1 MQLSDK
7 LMSNFAKTLNQNNKS
22 KKIKIAKAKIVANEN
37 GEYLGVKL
45 YDGSTNYIPAK
56 IPTNVKTDQM
66 VNVIIQNNTVSV
78 LGNVTEVPDDKVKY
92 CFKSGD
98 VTWQQTHNEGLFIY
112 TLLEAYNIN
121 DGDLSAFAKYRRQR
135 ETGEI
140 DLIEPIKTVNVN
152 QDTGIVTGDIDFT
165 LKHDRTMIKNDGVYN
180 RTASSSG
187 NTDILSI
194 SIEDIESLLE
204 E

>member
-7 LMSNFAKTLNQNNKS
+7 LMSNFAKTLNQNNKN
-22 KKIKIAKAKIVANEN
+22 KKIKIAKAKIVTNEN

-45 YDGSTNYIPAK
+45 YDDSTNYIPAK

-78 LGNVTEVPDDKVKY
+78 LGNVAEVPDDKVKY

-98 VTWQQTHNEGLFIY
+98 VVWQQTHKEGVWIY
-112 TLLEAYNIN
+112 TLLEAYSIN
-121 DGDLSAFAKYRRQR
+121 DGDLSASAKYRRQI
-135 ETGEI
+135 EDGTF
-140 DLIEPIKTVNVN
+140 DLIEPIKTVNVDP
-152 QDTGIVTGDIDFT
+152 DTGIVTGSVDFT
-165 LKHDRTMIKNDGVYN
+165 LKHDNTMIKNDGVYN
-180 RTASSSG
+180 KTASSG
-187 NTDILSI
+187 NTDISSI
-194 SIEDIESLLE
+194 SIEDIESLWE